1 MDRLLASI
9 GASIIDPMP
18 DATNPERAAKPRRRW
33 FQFGLRTLLFTV
45 LVASVGFGWLAREL
59 QVARS
64 RRAAVV
70 ELDRIQVYVYQY
82 EPTTLGRSFR
92 KWPALDRFVRA
103 NLGDDLL
110 SSPSAVNATHV
121 RGDQLSYLIER
132 LKLFPQLRLVH
143 VGFLSDDD
151 RAKLEREVPGVEL
164 RATPYF

>member
-1 MDRLLASI
+1 M
-9 GASIIDPMP
+9 
-18 DATNPERAAKPRRRW
+18 K
-33 FQFGLRTLLFTV
+33 
-45 LVASVGFGWLAREL
+45 
-59 QVARS
+59 
-64 RRAAVV
+64 
-70 ELDRIQVYVYQY
+70 VYVYQY

-92 KWPALDRFVRA
+92 KWHDLERLARA
-103 NLGDDLL
+103 TLGDDLL

-164 RATPYF
+164 RVAPYF